1 MYIIAVGGQMEKK
14 KISDLIKQH
23 GNGNFQ
29 VFIKNDIEAAL
40 MVKKGEADYYFG
52 CCATGGGGSLA
63 GAIAILGYSACSS
76 ISMPGKPP
84 KKSDIVDKLN
94 KGIKAFGFT
103 DNHADLAVQLLIEA
117 IMDNN
122 KK

>member
-1 MYIIAVGGQMEKK
+1 MVKIAVGGQMEKQ
-14 KISDLIKQH
+14 KISDLVKQH
-23 GNGNFQ
+23 SDDEFE
-29 VFIKNDIEAAL
+29 VFIKSDIEAAL
-40 MVKKGEADYYFG
+40 MVKNGNADYYFG

-63 GAIAILGYSACSS
+63 GAIAILGYSKCTS

-84 KKSDIVDKLN
+84 KEKDIIDKLD

-103 DNHADLAVQLLIEA
+103 DNHVNLAVPLLIEA
-117 IMDNN
+117 IKN